1 MSLRG
6 VLLAVCVAVHAVPA
20 VRAHAQFVPAPA
32 GVSVRTFSADGGSA
46 APQRDSVGSR
56 TKKIHIGPL
65 VIPRRD
71 SSWWVP
77 LASAVVPGT
86 GQALLGQ
93 DRFIA
98 YLAVEGFAILEYLDQ
113 RSAQNRATA
122 RYEALAGNIARS
134 LFPAPYPVG
143 TWAYYES
150 MEHYKESGV
159 FNLTPGGA
167 FTPEVDATTYN
178 GASWLLARQTFWSDP
193 NVQPAL
199 TSSEYVKAFAF
210 YTARAVQPQF
220 RWSWTNAQLEWD
232 VYIQTIAERNQAA
245 RDARMNLGILLAN
258 HILSMVDSYVTLRV
272 HGGLGAQHDPARLSA
287 SIPWA
292 PFGRPSKP

>member
-1 MSLRG
+1 MSLRW
-6 VLLAVCVAVHAVPA
+6 VLLAVCAAVPF
-20 VRAHAQFVPAPA
+20 VRAHAQFVPAPV
-32 GVSVRTFSADGGSA
+32 GVAALPVSWSHEGGDLK
-46 APQRDSVGSR
+46 RDTLARG
-56 TKKIHIGPL
+56 TKKIHIGAL
-65 VIPRRD
+65 AIPRRD

-77 LASAVVPGT
+77 LTSAVVPGT

-113 RSAQNRATA
+113 RAVQNRATS
-122 RYEALAGNIARS
+122 RYQTLAGDIARS
-134 LFPAPYPVG
+134 TFPGPFPVG
-143 TWAYYES
+143 PWAYYES
-150 MEHYKESGV
+150 MEHFKESGV
-159 FNLTPGGA
+159 FNLTPGAG

-178 GASWLLARQTFWSDP
+178 GASWLLARQTYWSDP

-199 TSSEYVKAFAF
+199 TSSEYVKSFAF
-210 YTARAVQPQF
+210 YTARAVQSQF

-232 VYIQTIAERNQAA
+232 VYKQTIEERNQAA
-245 RDARMNLGILLAN
+245 RDARLNLGILLAN

-272 HGGLGAQHDPARLSA
+272 HGGLGAQHDPASLSA
-287 SIPWA
+287 TIPWA

>member
-1 MSLRG
+1 MHGRG
-6 VLLAVCVAVHAVPA
+6 ARLIVLIGAIAA
-20 VRAHAQFVPAPA
+20 RAHAQFVPAPA
-32 GVSVRTFSADGGSA
+32 GVSAKALSGSNEGTALNADTLGGTA
-46 APQRDSVGSR
+46 
-56 TKKIHIGPL
+56 KKIHIGPL

-93 DRFIA
+93 NRFIA
-98 YLAVEGFAILEYLDQ
+98 YLAVEGYAILEYLNQ
-113 RSAQNRATA
+113 QSAQNGATS
-122 RYEALAGNIARS
+122 RYQSLAGNIARS
-134 LFPAPYPVG
+134 LFPGPYPIG
-143 TWAYYES
+143 SWAYYES
-150 MEHYKESGV
+150 MEHFKESGV
-159 FNLTPGGA
+159 FNLTPGGV
-167 FTPEVDATTYN
+167 FTPESDINTYN
-178 GASWLLARQTFWSDP
+178 GASWLLARQTYWNDP

-199 TSSEYVKAFAF
+199 TSSEYVKSFAF

-232 VYIQTIAERNQAA
+232 VYRQAIEERNQAA
-245 RDARMNLGILLAN
+245 RDARMNLGLLIAN

-272 HGGLGAQHDPARLSA
+272 HGGLGAQHEPARLSA
-287 SIPWA
+287 TIPWA

>member
-1 MSLRG
+1 MRRP
-6 VLLAVCVAVHAVPA
+6 VAMLAVCFTVTSA
-20 VRAHAQFVPAPA
+20 RAHAQFVSAPA
-32 GVSVRTFSADGGSA
+32 GVKARAVSGSHEGTDLKADTGSVA
-46 APQRDSVGSR
+46 
-56 TKKIHIGPL
+56 KKIHIGPI

-113 RSAQNRATA
+113 RAAQNRATS
-122 RYEALAGNIARS
+122 RYEALAGNVARS
-134 LFPAPYPVG
+134 LFPGPYPVG
-143 TWAYYES
+143 AWAYYES
-150 MEHYKESGV
+150 MEHFSESGV
-159 FNLTPGGA
+159 FNKTPGGV
-167 FTPEVDATTYN
+167 FTPETDSLTYN
-178 GASWLLARQTFWSDP
+178 GASWLLARQTYWSDP

-220 RWSWTNAQLEWD
+220 RWSWTNAKLEWD
-232 VYIQTIAERNQAA
+232 VYRQTVEERNQAA

-258 HILSMVDSYVTLRV
+258 HLLSMVDSYVTLRV
-272 HGGLGAQHDPARLSA
+272 HGGLGAQREPAALSA
-287 SIPWA
+287 TIPWA
-292 PFGRPSKP
+292 PFGRPSRP